1 LIVVIGALVAPL
13 RVMSDSPRA
22 VEVGASY
29 QDNQTP
35 ETPDLNIVFDADGF
49 EIPVAV
55 DPGWYLVTLTND
67 TEGDIAAD
75 LVMLP
80 PDRTIEE
87 LQGAVTTDSGG
98 STVPDWFEEVT
109 FAGGPWAKAG
119 ARGQTLVPLTTGTWY
134 VLQVGNVKSPVA
146 KLTVND
152 GPAPVELSTYGQ
164 GVDVAMSPGTF
175 TMSGDVPTG
184 NKIWRVTNSDTLTHA
199 FALVL
204 LPGEMSYDEMF
215 TMLKTGEV
223 PEDIKLDEA
232 PVVGGIGL
240 LSGGRTIWT
249 VFDLNPGYYV
259 ALDYVPI
266 KDGRTFAELG
276 QFAMFTVI
284 VEDPN

>member
-1 LIVVIGALVAPL
+1 LIVVVVAVIAPL
-13 RVMSDSPRA
+13 RLISDSTQA
-22 VEVGASY
+22 VAINASY
-29 QDNQTP
+29 QDDQAP
-35 ETPDLNIVFDADGF
+35 ETPDLNIGFDADGF
-49 EIPVAV
+49 DVPDAV

-67 TEGDIAAD
+67 SDVDIAAD

-87 LQGAVTTDSGG
+87 LQGSVTTDSGG

-109 FAGGPWAKAG
+109 FAGGPWAKAA

-134 VLQVGNVKSPVA
+134 VLQVGNAKSPVA
-146 KLTVND
+146 EIKVND
-152 GPAPVELSTYGQ
+152 GPPPADLSTYGQ
-164 GVDVAMSPGTF
+164 SVDVAMSPGTF
-175 TMSGDVPTG
+175 TMPGEVPTG
-184 NKIWRVTNSDTLTHA
+184 NLIWRVTNSDTLTHA

-204 LPGEMSYDEMF
+204 LPGEMTYDDMF

-232 PVVGGIGL
+232 PIVGGIGL
-240 LSGGRTIWT
+240 LSGGKTIWT

-284 VEDPN
+284 VTDPE